1 MKYCP
6 YCGASLVDDVVSFCS
21 ECGKELPHSNS
32 KEVNEEKEPKAQK
45 SITAQKLTKK
55 RNVLR
60 KKIPKHYQMKQK
72 RTILLTMGIM
82 MTSYQVTLE
91 NTVKAS
97 IG

>member
-45 SITAQKLTKK
+45 SIAAQKLMLYHK
-55 RNVLR
+55 
-60 KKIPKHYQMKQK
+60 
-72 RTILLTMGIM
+72 
-82 MTSYQVTLE
+82 S
-91 NTVKAS
+91 
-97 IG
+97 